1 MNKYQKA
8 YERLSK
14 RTFKHYKT
22 FDEVFDDIDTL
33 GELVEKETPAV
44 PSYEGDGY
52 DENGNMIYDTWFCPN
67 CDERYEVEYQKY
79 KYCPECGQRIDW
91 SEEE

>member
-1 MNKYQKA
+1 MNKYQEA

-33 GELVEKETPAV
+33 GELVKKETPRKPIEIKYKLLYGWA
-44 PSYEGDGY
+44 
-52 DENGNMIYDTWFCPN
+52 CPH
-67 CDERYEVEYQKY
+67 CASCVKKKKKRGHKDI
-79 KYCPECGQRIDW
+79 KYCPNCGQRIDFGD
-91 SEEE
+91 

>member
-1 MNKYQKA
+1 MNKYQEA

-33 GELVEKETPAV
+33 GELVKKETPRKPIEIKYKLLYGWA
-44 PSYEGDGY
+44 
-52 DENGNMIYDTWFCPN
+52 CPHCASCVSN
-67 CDERYEVEYQKY
+67 NKKRGHKDI
-79 KYCPECGQRIDW
+79 KYCPNCGQRIDFGD
-91 SEEE
+91 